1 MSRLRQWMLSL
12 AVAGALLL
20 ILLVRMPVASLQAVL
35 PNSVSL
41 VQTSGTLWDGGAS
54 ALGLEGV
61 AIQQNLR
68 WQFEPKA
75 LLAGQLAWQLNGQ
88 AAGGEAASQAR
99 LLLGLR
105 GIALENV
112 DVTLPLEGVL
122 RTIPKIASWGLG
134 GTAQLRSARL
144 SKQAGDSAE
153 LTLDPLFSQ
162 LVPALSPLTTLRA
175 NLQMSESGAN
185 WTISPAGASAIT
197 VNGQGSL
204 LWQDGRLISKQ
215 GEINLQPDD
224 KVKQQLAPLLLQI
237 PATANGYQI
246 RF

>member
-1 MSRLRQWMLSL
+1 MSRLRKWSL
-12 AVAGALLL
+12 GLFIVLALLL
-20 ILLVRMPVASLQAVL
+20 VLIVRMPVAMLQTVL
-35 PNSVSL
+35 PSSVSL
-41 VQTSGTLWDGGAS
+41 VQTSGTLWDGRAS
-54 ALGLEGV
+54 ALGLEGI

-88 AAGGEAASQAR
+88 AAGSEANSQAR
-99 LLLGLR
+99 LVLGVR
-105 GIALENV
+105 GAALENV

-144 SKQAGDSAE
+144 SKQAGGSAE
-153 LTLDPLFSQ
+153 LTIDPLFSQ

-175 NLQMSESGAN
+175 NLVMNDGGAN

-197 VNGQGSL
+197 VNGQGAL
-204 LWQDGRLISKQ
+204 QWLAGGRVGSQ
-215 GEINLQPDD
+215 GEINLQPDE

-246 RF
+246 KF

>member
-1 MSRLRQWMLSL
+1 MSRLRKWSL
-12 AVAGALLL
+12 GLFIVLALLL
-20 ILLVRMPVASLQAVL
+20 VLIIRMPVAMLQAVL
-35 PNSVSL
+35 PSSVSL
-41 VQTSGTLWDGGAS
+41 VQTSGTLWDGRAS
-54 ALGLEGV
+54 ALGLEGI

-75 LLAGQLAWQLNGQ
+75 ILGGQLAWQVNGQ
-88 AAGGEAASQAR
+88 AAGSEANSQAR
-99 LLLGLR
+99 LVLGVR
-105 GIALENV
+105 GAALENV
-112 DVTLPLEGVL
+112 DVTLPLEGIL
-122 RTIPKIASWGLG
+122 RAIPKIASWGLG

-153 LTLDPLFSQ
+153 LTIDPLFSQ

-175 NLQMSESGAN
+175 NLTMNDGGAN

-197 VNGQGSL
+197 VNGQGAL
-204 LWQDGRLISKQ
+204 QWLAGGRVGSQ

-246 RF
+246 KF

>member
-1 MSRLRQWMLSL
+1 MSRLNQWMFSL
-12 AVAGALLL
+12 AIAAALLL

-35 PNSVSL
+35 PSSVSL

-88 AAGGEAASQAR
+88 AAGGDAASQAR
-99 LLLGLR
+99 LVLGVR
-105 GIALENV
+105 GAALENV

-162 LVPALSPLTTLRA
+162 LVPSLSPLTTLRA
-175 NLQMSESGAN
+175 NLVMNEGGAN
-185 WTISPAGASAIT
+185 WTISPLGTSAIA
-197 VNGQGSL
+197 VQGQGAL
-204 LWQDGRLISKQ
+204 QWLAGGRVSSQ
-215 GEINLQPDD
+215 GEITLQPDE

>member
-1 MSRLRQWMLSL
+1 MSRLRKWSL
-12 AVAGALLL
+12 GLFIVLALLL
-20 ILLVRMPVASLQAVL
+20 VLIVRMPVAMLQTVL
-35 PNSVSL
+35 PSSVSL
-41 VQTSGTLWDGGAS
+41 VQTSGTLWDGRAS
-54 ALGLEGV
+54 ALGLEGI

-75 LLAGQLAWQLNGQ
+75 LLAGQLTWQLNGQ
-88 AAGGEAASQAR
+88 AAGSEANSQAR
-99 LLLGLR
+99 LVLGIR
-105 GIALENV
+105 GAALENV

-153 LTLDPLFSQ
+153 LTIDPLFSQ

-175 NLQMSESGAN
+175 NLTMNDGGAN

-197 VNGQGSL
+197 VNGQGAL
-204 LWQDGRLISKQ
+204 QWLAGGRVGSQ

-246 RF
+246 KF

>member
-1 MSRLRQWMLSL
+1 MSRLRKWSL
-12 AVAGALLL
+12 GLFIVLALLL
-20 ILLVRMPVASLQAVL
+20 VLIVRMPVAMLQAVL
-35 PNSVSL
+35 PSSVSL
-41 VQTSGTLWDGGAS
+41 VQTSGTLWDGRAS
-54 ALGLEGV
+54 AVGLEGI

-75 LLAGQLAWQLNGQ
+75 ILGGQLAWQLNGQ
-88 AAGGEAASQAR
+88 AAGSEANSQAR
-99 LLLGLR
+99 LVLGVR
-105 GIALENV
+105 GAALEKV
-112 DVTLPLEGVL
+112 DVTLPLEGIL

-153 LTLDPLFSQ
+153 LTIDPLFSQ

-175 NLQMSESGAN
+175 NLTMNDGGAN

-197 VNGQGSL
+197 VNGQGAL
-204 LWQDGRLISKQ
+204 QWLAGGRVSSQ

-246 RF
+246 KF